1 MNGRLEHLPRE
12 PAQWFTRPFA
22 RFLRIEAAAGGVLLL
37 CAVVALGLANSPWAG
52 DYRSLWETSVG
63 VHWDDR
69 VLSHPLRRWIN
80 DGAMTLFFFVVSL
93 ELKREL
99 VLGEL
104 RDPRKTAFSIAAA
117 LGGMLVPVALFALLA
132 RGTAGAHAWGI
143 VMATDTAFVIGALAL
158 LGTRIPSALRLFLLS
173 LAIFDDIGAIVVIA
187 VAYGGG
193 LDWRA
198 LGWAAVSLATTW
210 AVGWSGVRHLA
221 VYAALGVLAWL
232 ALDVSGIHPTLA
244 GVLLGM
250 LTPARRWVSG
260 ARLQAILGRAMAW
273 VPGVALGDGTQE
285 RRDLRRAGVAVRESV
300 APVVRLELALHP
312 WVAFAVLPLFA
323 LANAGVSLAPGQVD
337 WNLTLAIAVGLA
349 CGKPLGVVAF
359 CCLATRLRLGTRP
372 PGLSWQMVAGGAL
385 LTGIGFTMSLL
396 VAELALASPSPALDS
411 AKLGILCGSMLSA
424 GAGVAVLAWLTRGKR
439 VRNRPL
445 HAP

>member
-12 PAQWFTRPFA
+12 PAQWFTRPFS

-37 CAVVALGLANSPWAG
+37 CTVVALGLANSPWAG
-52 DYRSLWETSVG
+52 DYQSLWETAAG
-63 VHWDDR
+63 VHWGDH
-69 VLSHPLRRWIN
+69 VLSHPFRRWIN

-99 VLGEL
+99 VMGEL
-104 RDPRKTAFSIAAA
+104 RDPRHTAFSIAAA
-117 LGGMLVPVALFALLA
+117 LGGMVVPVALFVLLA

-158 LGTRIPSALRLFLLS
+158 LGARIPPGLRLFLLS

-198 LGWAAVSLATTW
+198 LGWATMALAATW
-210 AVGWSGVRHLA
+210 AARRSGVRNLA
-221 VYAALGVLAWL
+221 VYAALGIPVWL
-232 ALDVSGIHPTLA
+232 ALDASGIHPTLA

-250 LTPARRWVSG
+250 MTPARRWVSG
-260 ARLQAILGRAMAW
+260 VRLQAILGKAMTW
-273 VPGVALGDGTQE
+273 VPGIALGDGTE
-285 RRDLRRAGVAVRESV
+285 EGRDLRRAGVAVRESV

-323 LANAGVSLAPGQVD
+323 LANAGLSLAPGQLD
-337 WNLTLAIAVGLA
+337 WRLILAIAVGLV

-359 CCLATRLRLGTRP
+359 CYLATRLRLATRP
-372 PGLSWQMVAGGAL
+372 PGLPWSLVAGGAL

-396 VAELALASPSPALDS
+396 VADLALQSLSLDS
-411 AKLGILCGSMLSA
+411 AKLGILCGSAVSA
-424 GAGVAVLAWLTRGKR
+424 GAGVAVLAWLSRGKR
-439 VRNRPL
+439 VRSGQRL